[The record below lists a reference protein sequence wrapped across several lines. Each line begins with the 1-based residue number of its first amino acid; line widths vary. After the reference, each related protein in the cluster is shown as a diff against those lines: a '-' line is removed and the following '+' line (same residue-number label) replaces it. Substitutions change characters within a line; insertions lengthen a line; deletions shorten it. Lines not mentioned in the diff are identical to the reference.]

1 MADRVVLFV
10 DYQNVYMAARQ
21 AFDPSP
27 RAIPHWEGQVDPLVL
42 GQLLVT
48 RSPFDRALTG
58 VRMYRGL
65 PDSTKDPKG
74 YGACMRQIATWSRP
88 EEVQVVARPLRYPY
102 GWPSTRQE
110 AKGIDVSIA
119 VDFVLMAAR
128 GDYDVGILMS
138 ADTDLKP
145 ALEAVVS
152 LGAARVEVAAWS
164 SQYGHS
170 RRLAIKGRACG
181 ATGSMTLNIDLYKT
195 LGTTPCLDQSWDHQS
210 WLSPDAHVT

>member
-48 RSPFDRALTG
+48 RSPFDRTLTG

-102 GWPSTRQE
+102 GWPSNKPE
-110 AKGIDVSIA
+110 EKGIDVSIA

-170 RRLAIKGRACG
+170 RRLAIKGRGLWCHWLDDSECRSVQD
-181 ATGSMTLNIDLYKT
+181 TRDYTL
-195 LGTTPCLDQSWDHQS
+195 P
-210 WLSPDAHVT
+210 